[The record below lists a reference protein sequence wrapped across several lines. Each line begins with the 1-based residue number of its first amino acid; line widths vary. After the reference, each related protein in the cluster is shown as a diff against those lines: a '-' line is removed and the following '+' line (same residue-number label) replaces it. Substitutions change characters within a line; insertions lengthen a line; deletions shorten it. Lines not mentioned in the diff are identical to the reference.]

1 MSMKWEDM
9 VFEYLPKKFID
20 QREKRIRG
28 YTFGTESYIQE
39 KIKQQIGTEVKVAV
53 LLISLLVIS
62 IAGTVIYSLTQENT
76 IKIERNAAGGG
87 ESSEQLEIISD
98 GKEYEYQLPVS
109 EELYTEKEKKQ
120 AFQDA
125 FSYLEE
131 QMLAK
136 NHSLEEVRSDLVFMW
151 EVPGSPME
159 VQWEFE
165 DEDLIDMEGKVW
177 NEDLTRGSKITHV
190 KAILT
195 YQNTTEEKVYTII
208 VCPRKLTKTQKAA
221 EAAWKKIKELE
232 KNSRTSKW
240 IEIPTSILNVQVSG
254 GKQRN
259 PWMIA
264 AVMIIILFPIFI
276 ARQWESE
283 KKQLEEIKNESELE
297 YSNILWQF
305 ILLLEAGLTI
315 SSAWKKIVMDYE
327 KKKNQMKTARCYV
340 YEQMAY
346 VYHRMELGESQE
358 RAFGVFSKRMSMKS
372 YSKLMTLFLQNLTKG
387 SKNMLDI
394 LKSEEQEAFINRCE
408 QAKRMGEEADTKLLL
423 PMGVMLLNILILLMI
438 PAFLQF

>member
-1 MSMKWEDM
+1 MKWEDM

-315 SSAWKKIVMDYE
+315 SSAWKKIVMDYK

>member
-1 MSMKWEDM
+1 MKWEDM

-208 VCPRKLTKTQKAA
+208 VCPKKLTKTQKAA

>member
-1 MSMKWEDM
+1 MKWEDM